1 MVEDAKVAA
10 AAGRPGAGGSGPG
23 GARVARNL
31 GWLLSSRGGGALI
44 MLAALTL
51 MARTL
56 GAAEFGVV
64 LLLHTVALVIRQLC
78 NLRASEAAIMY
89 GVPLL
94 EGKRTADWAALL
106 GALFRLDALASLVAG
121 ALGTTLLLLGPGL
134 FAAAGLFDLSLEL
147 QMASWCYL
155 AALLLPA
162 NGTAVGS
169 LRVLN
174 RYRLHSALQ
183 LTGPVARLVG
193 ILACGLLGLAAPWY
207 VLVWALAFG
216 LEQVVLLAAAA
227 LILLRRGE
235 APSFRTP
242 IGQVLRRHKD
252 AAGFLKTVY
261 WQSNLDMLPR
271 HASMLLAGGLFG
283 AEGAGVFRYVRDVV
297 EVLQKPAALLRD
309 AIFPDL
315 RSLWHQDRPAF
326 LRLTWRSCLVLMS
339 IGGLFVAAAIVGGA
353 SFLATLAGA
362 EFAVGAGLLT
372 LLVGAATLDLG
383 GAALRPANYAMDK
396 AKQVLGVQFAATVLY
411 FVALPA
417 LSGVAGLQAAGW
429 AALLAAFCNLAGLS
443 WLLPRTQ
450 RGVEAA

>member
-1 MVEDAKVAA
+1 MAED
-10 AAGRPGAGGSGPG
+10 GSGPG

-31 GWLLSSRGGGALI
+31 GWLLGSRGGGALI

-56 GAAEFGVV
+56 GAADFGVV
-64 LLLHTVALVIRQLC
+64 LLLHTSALVIRQLC
-78 NLRASEAAIMY
+78 NLRASEATIMY
-89 GVPLL
+89 GMPLV
-94 EGKRTADWAALL
+94 EGKRTTDWAALL
-106 GALFRLDALASLVAG
+106 GALFRLDALTSLLAG
-121 ALGTTLLLLGPGL
+121 AVAATLLVVGPGL
-134 FAAAGLFDLSLEL
+134 FAAAGLFDLSWEL
-147 QMASWCYL
+147 QMACWSYV

-174 RYRLHSALQ
+174 HYRLHSAIQ

-193 ILACGLLGLAAPWY
+193 IAACGLMGLALPWY
-207 VLVWALAFG
+207 VLVWALALG
-216 LEQVVLLAAAA
+216 LEQAAVLSAAA
-227 LILLRRGE
+227 LILLRRRE
-235 APSFRTP
+235 APNLSAP
-242 IGQVLRRHKD
+242 IGRVLRRHKD
-252 AAGFLKTVY
+252 APGFLKTVY
-261 WQSNLDMLPR
+261 WQSNFDMLPR

-283 AEGAGVFRYVRDVV
+283 ADGAGIFRYVRDAV

-315 RSLWHQDRPAF
+315 RSLRDRDHAAF
-326 LRLTWRSCLVLMS
+326 LRLTWRSCLVLLPL
-339 IGGLFVAAAIVGGA
+339 GGVFVVAALLGGEF
-353 SFLATLAGA
+353 FLETLAGR
-362 EFAVGAGLLT
+362 EFATGAGLLT

-396 AKQVLGVQFAATVLY
+396 AKQVLGVQLAATALY

-417 LSGVAGLQAAGW
+417 LSGTAGLEAAGW
-429 AALLAAFCNLAGLS
+429 AALLAALCNLAGLS

-450 RGVEAA
+450 QRAEVA